1 MVFWFNSV
9 EVEFENLPVAPPPEP
24 RELTQEELKK
34 MDRQR
39 EAVLRELRVFLRDA
53 TNKLLAERKFKE
65 FVNPVN
71 PEEVCLESHHLWL
84 RCWGASCRAL
94 YKMPN
99 LVEISIPGL

>member
-1 MVFWFNSV
+1 M
-9 EVEFENLPVAPPPEP
+9 ETLPVAPPPEP
-24 RELTQEELKK
+24 RKLTEEELRR

-71 PEEVCLESHHLWL
+71 PEEVCVCVCVCVCDVIVYHLL
-84 RCWGASCRAL
+84 LHVGSRL
-94 YKMPN
+94 
-99 LVEISIPGL
+99 L

>member
-84 RCWGASCRAL
+84 RYWGA
-94 YKMPN
+94 
-99 LVEISIPGL
+99 